1 MGNIITSESKGFFFE
16 NLTPEIA
23 QIYKRYPEVEYKG
36 FDNNFVIL
44 YFGKKTRDDVTT
56 AQLKISGD
64 LNITGTDTSCGCTEP
79 VLERINDTEQILT
92 IIFDQYKITNNVSKF
107 VTLII
112 NGKKNLRINVIM
124 NH

>member
-1 MGNIITSESKGFFFE
+1 
-16 NLTPEIA
+16 L
-23 QIYKRYPEVEYKG
+23 
-36 FDNNFVIL
+36 D
-44 YFGKKTRDDVTT
+44 FGKKTKDDVTT

-64 LNITGTDTSCGCTEP
+64 LNITGTDASCGCTHP
-79 VLERINDTEQILT
+79 VLEKINDTEQILT

-112 NGKKNLRINVIM
+112 NGKKNLRINLIM